1 MQLYYLETTYAS
13 ILAWG
18 EHMAYSEA
26 QKEATARY
34 NKKAYDR
41 ISVVVPKGQ
50 REVIASAARAQGKSV
65 NQFIREAIDEKMKKW
80 RPQQFADVTFCL
92 CLWCCDFEK
101 IFESRLNWFF
111 WYYDLFVDC

>member
-1 MQLYYLETTYAS
+1 MV
-13 ILAWG
+13 
-18 EHMAYSEA
+18 YSEA

-65 NQFIREAIDEKMKKW
+65 NQFIREAIDEKMKK
-80 RPQQFADVTFCL
+80 
-92 CLWCCDFEK
+92 
-101 IFESRLNWFF
+101 
-111 WYYDLFVDC
+111 